1 MEPIAKKRAT
11 VSPFNKLAPNEP
23 IEEDTSNNTSSNPI
37 ITGAVSTVVAPVPPT
52 PNPDD
57 DDDDE
62 GTEINVPSSDPIIR
76 NQTNRSVA
84 PVLPEYVSDIMAVD
98 RRVEA
103 LIDYLE
109 QWIRV
114 GNLKMTDIKDYIQN
128 YTV

>member
-1 MEPIAKKRAT
+1 MEPITKKKAT

-37 ITGAVSTVVAPVPPT
+37 ITDAVSAVVAPVPPT
-52 PNPDD
+52 PNPNV
-57 DDDDE
+57 DDE

-76 NQTNRSVA
+76 NQTNKSVA
-84 PVLPEYVSDIMAVD
+84 PALPEYVSDFMAVD

-109 QWIRV
+109 QWIKV
-114 GNLKMTDIKDYIQN
+114 GNLQMTDIKEYIQN
-128 YTV
+128 NAN

>member
-1 MEPIAKKRAT
+1 MDPIAKKKAT
-11 VSPFNKLAPNEP
+11 VSPFTETTPNEP
-23 IEEDTSNNTSSNPI
+23 IEEEKQNGTSYNPI
-37 ITGAVSTVVAPVPPT
+37 ITDGTNHVVAPIIT

-57 DDDDE
+57 DDDDNGKQTPLQVSE
-62 GTEINVPSSDPIIR
+62 PIIR